1 MNTIRRSL
9 AVLAGGVVVVCGAVY
24 LVKTQRESERRYE
37 SLRLE
42 MEELRQVGATS
53 AQRVLQPQIVR
64 LIERT
69 EKTQDPPKGNG
80 TDERVQ
86 KAEESKRP
94 KAEMTGLEMAG
105 KFRNAFAM
113 EQKDPAWSADT
124 EKKVSATFSDKLKEG
139 SLIQS
144 LECHSTMCLVE
155 LQYKTLQQF
164 QDFVHDAL
172 VHSDPRSRL
181 WGPTSAFVVD
191 TDASGGVSA
200 MVALAREGN
209 ELPPTE

>member
-1 MNTIRRSL
+1 
-9 AVLAGGVVVVCGAVY
+9 
-24 LVKTQRESERRYE
+24 
-37 SLRLE
+37 

-53 AQRVLQPQIVR
+53 SQRVLQPQIVR